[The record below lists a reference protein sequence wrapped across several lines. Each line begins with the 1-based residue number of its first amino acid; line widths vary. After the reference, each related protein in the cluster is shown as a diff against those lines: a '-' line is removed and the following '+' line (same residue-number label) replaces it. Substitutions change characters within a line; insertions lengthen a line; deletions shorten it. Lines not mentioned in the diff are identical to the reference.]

1 MTTNASDRL
10 VKRRTHAI
18 ANRPDV
24 IAWIGRLRELIEDQP
39 AEVRCFVNGSSIQVL
54 AKNGTGPGD
63 GFYVTDRDGDEVND
77 DRSHIDDVST
87 VRVSWDGGGGT

>member
-10 VKRRTHAI
+10 VKRRTRAI
-18 ANRPDV
+18 GNGLDV

-54 AKNGTGPGD
+54 AKDGTGPGD

-77 DRSHIDDVST
+77 ARSLIADVST
-87 VRVSWDGGGGT
+87 INASWDGGGGT